1 MEIRDEI
8 VNYTDKLVKLT
19 GINRTKIL
27 KEIGI
32 TLSKYY
38 EWKKK
43 YGIPNSNNSNSPKEH
58 WITEEEERLIVEYAK
73 KHTGEGYRR
82 LRYMMIDDNVAFV
95 SESSVYRVLC
105 LYNLLNKW
113 NNDSKTRKGEG
124 FEQPKK
130 VHEHW
135 HIDIKYVNFHGAF
148 LFLICIIDGFS
159 RYIINHGLRRS
170 MQEYDVELV
179 LQQALEKYPD
189 AKPRIISDNGTQ
201 FVSRDFKQFLSF
213 ANLTHVRTSVAY
225 PQSNGKIE
233 RFNKTIKNEC
243 LTKES
248 FIDFDDA
255 TKQISSYINF
265 YNTKRLH
272 SAISYLTPE
281 DVFLGREKE
290 RIKIR
295 CIKLNKA
302 KTARKL
308 FHQNTVSC
316 VA

>member
-1 MEIRDEI
+1 
-8 VNYTDKLVKLT
+8 
-19 GINRTKIL
+19 
-27 KEIGI
+27 
-32 TLSKYY
+32 
-38 EWKKK
+38 
-43 YGIPNSNNSNSPKEH
+43 
-58 WITEEEERLIVEYAK
+58 
-73 KHTGEGYRR
+73 
-82 LRYMMIDDNVAFV
+82 
-95 SESSVYRVLC
+95 
-105 LYNLLNKW
+105 
-113 NNDSKTRKGEG
+113 
-124 FEQPKK
+124 
-130 VHEHW
+130 
-135 HIDIKYVNFHGAF
+135 
-148 LFLICIIDGFS
+148 
-159 RYIINHGLRRS
+159 

-255 TKQISSYINF
+255 TKQISSHINF

-302 KTARKL
+302 NAARKL
-308 FHQNTVSC
+308 FHQNNVSF

>member
-1 MEIRDEI
+1 
-8 VNYTDKLVKLT
+8 
-19 GINRTKIL
+19 
-27 KEIGI
+27 
-32 TLSKYY
+32 
-38 EWKKK
+38 
-43 YGIPNSNNSNSPKEH
+43 
-58 WITEEEERLIVEYAK
+58 
-73 KHTGEGYRR
+73 
-82 LRYMMIDDNVAFV
+82 MIDANVAFV
-95 SESSVYRVLC
+95 SKSSVYRVLC

-302 KTARKL
+302 NAARKL
-308 FHQNTVSC
+308 FHQNNVSF